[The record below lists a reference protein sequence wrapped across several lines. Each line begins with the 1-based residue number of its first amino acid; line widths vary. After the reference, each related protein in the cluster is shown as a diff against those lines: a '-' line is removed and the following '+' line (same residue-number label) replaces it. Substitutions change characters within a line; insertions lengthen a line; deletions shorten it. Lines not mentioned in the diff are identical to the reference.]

1 MIRLKDILQEAGVTP
16 IPKNKYVELDKNQLK
31 QYAQDI
37 LDIITSSYKSKGGN
51 PAIGSPNDITGG
63 DFSVWHAADI
73 DKDPQIDTAIGIKKK
88 PAGFKMTA
96 MGQDG
101 TPAAKKS
108 LITKAAQLLHTRGFY
123 AELSPDLA
131 QKFHLQPIKDE
142 NVIKSVI
149 GKDDIEFTGNGLY
162 TRSIDSVTRTK
173 VLVGEPYVTEAYKP
187 MSRSKVMKLKRA
199 RKKAKSAKKRMQLRK
214 ARIKYKKKKSV
225 IRRKSQQR
233 KRKLGKRIKAAAK
246 KRNL

>member
-1 MIRLKDILQEAGVTP
+1 MIKLKDILKEVDAKP

-31 QYAQDI
+31 QHAQTIFD
-37 LDIITSSYKSKGGN
+37 LITASYKSKGGN
-51 PAIGSPNDITGG
+51 PAVGSTSDITGG
-63 DFSVWHAADI
+63 EFSLWYAADV
-73 DKDPQIDTAIGIKKK
+73 DKDPDVDTAIGVKKK
-88 PAGFKMTA
+88 PAGFKLTT

-101 TPAAKKS
+101 SSVAKKS
-108 LITKAAQLLHTRGFY
+108 VIDKTSQLLHTRGFY

-131 QKFHLQPIKDE
+131 QKFHLEPIEDE

-149 GKDDIEFTGNGLY
+149 AKDDIKFTGNGLY
-162 TRSIDSVTRTK
+162 TRSIDGVTRTK
-173 VLVGEPYVTEAYKP
+173 VLVGQPYVTEAYKP

-199 RKKAKSAKKRMQLRK
+199 RNKPKSAKKRAQLRK

-233 KRKLGKRIKAAAK
+233 KRRLGKRIKAAAK